1 MALHTTD
8 AVVMS
13 RRALGESD
21 RLVEFY
27 SREFGKVRGVA
38 KSARR
43 PRSRFGSALE
53 TFTVGRLVFFDT
65 GRSDLV
71 RVDHFDILHP
81 FVAVRES
88 LESLGRGAWVLE
100 CVARLS
106 AERDPHPALYGL
118 VVRALRALERG
129 EPPERVSACFG
140 LRAVDLLGHRP
151 RIDRCVGCGRAFP
164 FSDPV
169 LDVGEGGLI
178 CPACRPGADALPLSG
193 GLVGVL
199 ARVRVSRW
207 EEGLRLPLA
216 PALGG
221 ALTALVDGLV
231 VRLTGQ
237 ASRSSRFLVQTQRG
251 LQASRGL
258 PVGQRSAP

>member
-1 MALHTTD
+1 MALHKTD

-27 SREFGKVRGVA
+27 SRDFGKVRGVA

-53 TFTVGRLVFFDT
+53 TFTVGRLVFFDS
-65 GRSDLV
+65 GRSELV
-71 RVDHFDILHP
+71 RIDHFDILHP

-88 LESLGRGAWVLE
+88 LEPLGRGAWVLE

-129 EPPERVSACFG
+129 APPERVSACFAF
-140 LRAVDLLGHRP
+140 RAVDLLGHRP

-164 FSDPV
+164 FPDPV
-169 LDVGEGGLI
+169 LDVSEGGLV
-178 CPACRPGADALPLSG
+178 CPACRPGADALPVSP

-199 ARVRVSRW
+199 GRLRASRW
-207 EEGLRLPLA
+207 EEALRLPMA
-216 PALGG
+216 PALAAG
-221 ALTALVDGLV
+221 LTALADGIV

-237 ASRSSRFLVQTQRG
+237 PSRSARFLLQTHRSLLAPRG
-251 LQASRGL
+251 T
-258 PVGQRSAP
+258 AP